1 MVTEK
6 IEVLSLNIRF
16 RRELTIHEE
25 AQVREELYERLRDF
39 ETVLKDLFEDDFDC
53 MFISI
58 TRREPHLE
66 EVDAW

>member
-16 RRELTIHEE
+16 RRPLTVHEE

-53 MFISI
+53 MFISV
-58 TRREPHLE
+58 TRRETHLE